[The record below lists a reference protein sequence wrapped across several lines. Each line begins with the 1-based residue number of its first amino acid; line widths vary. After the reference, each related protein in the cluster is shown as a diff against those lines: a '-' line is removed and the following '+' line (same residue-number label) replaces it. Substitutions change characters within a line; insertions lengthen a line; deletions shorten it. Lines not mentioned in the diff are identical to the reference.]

1 MEKYTSKKRIR
12 ICKRCPLTWLCVCI
26 SDADKV
32 EKNVYHSENFY
43 LSPWRVSARSKQKQK
58 QISTPS
64 QDRCKTD
71 FFSGYDDV
79 SHPRS
84 SAAQIQDDQF
94 STFSESGGYC
104 EVLISKPPPHITA
117 LGTESC
123 EEEISCSPFRSESE
137 DQESS
142 QSQESEDTCWE
153 EKTVVPHLVA
163 KLCSGTEPVCKSNQ
177 FLGPEGNVDIEL
189 IDKSANRYSVHFPV
203 AGFYLWP
210 ATGVGFLVT
219 AAVTVTITFDS
230 WGRHLDLKLQHH
242 EKWMVAGPL
251 FDISVE
257 PEGVITEIHL
267 PHVISLPANE
277 VDISWFQ
284 VAHFKDEGMVL
295 EPPARVEPFYAILE
309 NPSFSLLG
317 ILLRLARGTC
327 LSVPITST
335 ALIYYHFHP
344 EDVKFHLYLIPSDS
358 LLTKAIDEEE
368 AKFQGVR
375 LQTSPPVDPLNFGSR
390 YIVSCSP
397 PLEIIPKELK
407 LSYRNPG
414 EIQVFSKV
422 YAGRMKE
429 PIMLEITEK
438 RYKTLIW
445 YTLVKPEELQFG
457 ATSAPPPLPAV
468 AFMKEH
474 HRHLQARMGNLNGVL
489 DDLQDHGVFTEE
501 EKEMVQQMPTQQRRN
516 ETLLRMVENKGHQAQ
531 KVLFKSISRR
541 DPYLMSYLNQQ
552 SLQQ

>member
-210 ATGVGFLVT
+210 ATGLGFLVT

-267 PHVISLPANE
+267 PHVISLPGT
-277 VDISWFQ
+277 
-284 VAHFKDEGMVL
+284 EG
-295 EPPARVEPFYAILE
+295 R
-309 NPSFSLLG
+309 
-317 ILLRLARGTC
+317 
-327 LSVPITST
+327 
-335 ALIYYHFHP
+335 
-344 EDVKFHLYLIPSDS
+344 
-358 LLTKAIDEEE
+358 EE
-368 AKFQGVR
+368 AVGTVG
-375 LQTSPPVDPLNFGSR
+375 N
-390 YIVSCSP
+390 IV
-397 PLEIIPKELK
+397 
-407 LSYRNPG
+407 
-414 EIQVFSKV
+414 
-422 YAGRMKE
+422 
-429 PIMLEITEK
+429 
-438 RYKTLIW
+438 
-445 YTLVKPEELQFG
+445 
-457 ATSAPPPLPAV
+457 
-468 AFMKEH
+468 
-474 HRHLQARMGNLNGVL
+474 
-489 DDLQDHGVFTEE
+489 
-501 EKEMVQQMPTQQRRN
+501 
-516 ETLLRMVENKGHQAQ
+516 
-531 KVLFKSISRR
+531 
-541 DPYLMSYLNQQ
+541 
-552 SLQQ
+552 

>member
-1 MEKYTSKKRIR
+1 MQPI
-12 ICKRCPLTWLCVCI
+12 WQVLCVCI
-26 SDADKV
+26 SDADKA
-32 EKNVYHSENFY
+32 KKSAYHSENFY
-43 LSPWRVSARSKQKQK
+43 LSPWRMSARSKQKQK

-210 ATGVGFLVT
+210 ATGLGFLVT
-219 AAVTVTITFDS
+219 AAVTVVITFDS
-230 WGRHLDLKLQHH
+230 WSQHLDLKLQHH

-267 PHVISLPANE
+267 PHVISLP
-277 VDISWFQ
+277 

-309 NPSFSLLG
+309 NPSFSLMG

-335 ALIYYHFHP
+335 ALIYYHFYR
-344 EDVKFHLYLIPSDS
+344 DVVKFHLYLIPSDY
-358 LLTKAIDEEE
+358 LLTKSIDEEE

-422 YAGRMKE
+422 YAGRMEE

-438 RYKTLIW
+438 RHKTLIW
-445 YTLVKPEELQFG
+445 YTLVK
-457 ATSAPPPLPAV
+457 PAV

-489 DDLQDHGVFTEE
+489 DDLQDRGVFTEE